1 MPTVT
6 VPGVAR
12 GDFTYSTINLQ
23 YNTQQTANFAVAL
36 LAQIYAAAGDKK
48 LEVKNDG
55 EKATGDTKN
64 PTVKE
69 WTIGDSGGIQNTGT
83 TEGTVPA
90 GYLGIIDAYTNQVS
104 EIVGAAGQKNESVIA
119 GGNMHF
125 FTNGGSGTV
134 ISGQGNNL
142 VSANATGDGN
152 WTVIFDGGN
161 NTVYANSGNFFIDD
175 GNASTTGANSI
186 FLGSGSDTVL
196 SWGKD
201 TIIGAPG
208 GAALVAT
215 FVPGALFFGNS
226 GPSTYINF
234 GGNDTFAGG
243 IGGSDT
249 VFAVNSGGLY
259 FGGASF
265 LEFISGANTANTV
278 VGGSASTVIFGNTGS
293 SGLYFVGT
301 GSFVAVGENE
311 SQTVV
316 GGSLSH
322 AADIFASGGTNVT
335 LLSPVNNNVLVAGT
349 GNVTLDGAGASGN
362 DVYFAGPGAGSADSI
377 VAGSGNNTLVAGPGS
392 NTLVGGSG
400 KDVFEVNKSFSG
412 GGSDFLV
419 NWTSNDLLLLSGYG
433 AATSKGGLPAGT
445 TVSHVGGSEV
455 LTLADGTKITFV
467 GVSHVP
473 NSHIIGT

>member
-1 MPTVT
+1 MTIPVT
-6 VPGVAR
+6 VPGVGKGAYA
-12 GDFTYSTINLQ
+12 TVTLQ
-23 YNTQQTANFAVAL
+23 YNTQQTANLAVSL
-36 LAQIYAAAGDKK
+36 LAQIYAAAGANT
-48 LEVKNDG
+48 LQTKNDD
-55 EKATGDTKN
+55 EKAQGGGKS

-69 WTIGDSGGIQNTGT
+69 WLIGDSGGIQNTGP

-90 GYLGIIDAYTNQVS
+90 GYLGIVDAYTTQVA
-104 EIVGAAGQKNESVIA
+104 EIVGAPGQKNESVIA

-142 VSANATGDGN
+142 VNANATGDGN

-175 GNASTTGANSI
+175 GNASTVGANSI

-196 SWGKD
+196 SWGQD
-201 TIIGAPG
+201 SIIGAPG
-208 GAALVAT
+208 GTALVAT
-215 FVPGALFFGNS
+215 FVGGALFWGNS
-226 GPSTYINF
+226 GKSTYINF

-243 IGGSDT
+243 TGGSDT
-249 VFAVNSGGLY
+249 VFAVKGGGLY
-259 FGGASF
+259 FGGGSS
-265 LEFISGANTANTV
+265 LEFISNVNTANTV
-278 VGGSASTVIFGNTGS
+278 VGGSTSTIIWGNTGT

-301 GSFVAVGENE
+301 GGLTAVGIADTT
-311 SQTVV
+311 TVV
-316 GGSLSH
+316 GGSSSGSTDL
-322 AADIFASGGTNVT
+322 FALNGANIT
-335 LLSPVNNNVLVAGT
+335 LFSPVNNNVLIAGT
-349 GNVTLDGAGASGN
+349 GNATLDGAGASGN

-400 KDVFEVNKSFSG
+400 KDVFEVNKSFAG
-412 GGSDFLV
+412 GGTDFLV
-419 NWTSNDLLLLSGYG
+419 NWTGNDLLLLSGYG